1 MLALSYIV
9 REGTTPAESLARIYG
24 RRLRHTVQR
33 LDRHRRPVRLRR
45 IRVTDASWAFML
57 FLDEQG
63 SALVAR
69 TGVRQMP

>member
-1 MLALSYIV
+1 M
-9 REGTTPAESLARIYG
+9 
-24 RRLRHTVQR
+24 QR

-45 IRVTDASWAFML
+45 IRAADGSWVFML